1 MSPKALSRLPEL
13 LPSKLSPAQ
22 KKLYD
27 QIAAGAKD
35 SSGRPLKTRVN
46 EETGGL
52 LGPFNAFLRSP
63 QLGADV
69 ALLAEHL
76 RFGELE
82 CSQRLLEIC
91 ILRTVQRTGALYAL
105 WSHQKLAAAAGVASE
120 IIKVISEGKNAREEC
135 KSLLSTEEAAALALC
150 DELLQPGMVVSEAT
164 YSAALAVLGERRG
177 FEVSVT
183 AGFYLLLSAVLKT
196 FDVRPPEDLPQSKL

>member
-46 EETGGL
+46 EETRGL

-82 CSQRLLEIC
+82 CSQRLLEM
-91 ILRTVQRTGALYAL
+91 LGDVFAQRR
-105 WSHQKLAAAAGVASE
+105 S
-120 IIKVISEGKNAREEC
+120 RE
-135 KSLLSTEEAAALALC
+135 
-150 DELLQPGMVVSEAT
+150 
-164 YSAALAVLGERRG
+164 R
-177 FEVSVT
+177 
-183 AGFYLLLSAVLKT
+183 
-196 FDVRPPEDLPQSKL
+196 

>member
-120 IIKVISEGKNAREEC
+120 IIKEC